1 MGLRGVGE
9 PLGRLAAACTLA
21 RRGPSYAATCFPTV
35 DVGRAERHQGP
46 ERRGLRRSAAKTATH
61 LRQAPQRV
69 VRRPQACTGRARPT
83 PPRRRMLTKSG
94 RATASESVIA
104 PILRLRQQNTGLPHL
119 TSTRRVADHDER
131 LRQHPRSPGP
141 PQRPQRPHRRS
152 GPAPRAAPDE
162 EGRALLDPAE
172 SGERSVTR
180 TPAGSQA
187 PRPCARGRHRPG

>member
-94 RATASESVIA
+94 RATASESVFCA
-104 PILRLRQQNTGLPHL
+104 RY
-119 TSTRRVADHDER
+119 SACD
-131 LRQHPRSPGP
+131 S
-141 PQRPQRPHRRS
+141 
-152 GPAPRAAPDE
+152 
-162 EGRALLDPAE
+162 
-172 SGERSVTR
+172 R
-180 TPAGSQA
+180 TPAFLISHRRAVSPTTTSDFANILGHLVRLNARSA
-187 PRPCARGRHRPG
+187 LTDDLVRRHELLPTKRGEPCWIRRSRANAA